1 MSYKKII
8 VNDTNDFYAKI
19 EEAKTQASNI
29 FVLFTGAGSPSWCGD
44 CNRVSIEHPYIYI
57 DRYRQIDRYSYNLQ
71 PYNY

>member
-57 DRYRQIDRYSYNLQ
+57 
-71 PYNY
+71 